1 MRKYACLRPI
11 YLSLKL
17 AKEITKVLMI
27 DIHSHIL
34 PGIDDGARTLEESL
48 SMLRMAIDGG
58 VTTQVLTPHIHMGR
72 FDNTKPE
79 IERRFKE
86 FSEQV
91 NAANL
96 PIKLLLGAE
105 LRIGPEIMAL
115 VNNNAVPWL
124 GQHEGLNTFLLEF
137 PRNDIPFGSDNLVRW
152 LLAKNCLP
160 IIVHPERNS
169 TFLHHRE
176 KLQVFIDLG
185 CPLQITA
192 SSLTGKFGADVQQM
206 AEELLLAEQVSV
218 IASDCHNLKGRAP
231 DLLAGFEHAKS
242 LIGEQQASTLVK
254 AMPKALTHKNNFH

>member
-1 MRKYACLRPI
+1 
-11 YLSLKL
+11 
-17 AKEITKVLMI
+17 MI

-34 PGIDDGARTLEESL
+34 PGIDDGARSLDESL

-91 NAANL
+91 DEANL

-115 VNNNAVPWL
+115 VGNNAVPWL
-124 GQHEGLNTFLLEF
+124 GEHEGLNTFLLEF
-137 PRNDIPFGSDNLVRW
+137 PRLDIPFGSDNLVRW
-152 LLAKNCLP
+152 LLGKNCLP
-160 IIVHPERNS
+160 VIVHPERNS

-206 AEELLLAEQVSV
+206 AEELLIAEQVSV
-218 IASDCHNLKGRAP
+218 IASDCHNLKGRSP
-231 DLLAGFEHAKS
+231 DLLAGFEHAVNIIGKS
-242 LIGEQQASTLVK
+242 AAQQLVL
-254 AMPKALTHKNNFH
+254 ANPFALTKDNICH

>member
-1 MRKYACLRPI
+1 
-11 YLSLKL
+11 
-17 AKEITKVLMI
+17 MI

-34 PGIDDGARTLEESL
+34 PGIDDGARDLVESL
-48 SMLRMAIDGG
+48 SMLRIAIDGG
-58 VTTQVLTPHIHMGR
+58 VTTQVLTPHIHIGR
-72 FDNTKPE
+72 YDNTKQA
-79 IERRFKE
+79 IERRFRE

-105 LRIGPEIMAL
+105 LRIGPEIMPL

-152 LLAKNCLP
+152 LFAKNCLP

-169 TFLHHRE
+169 TFLHNRQ

-206 AEELLLAEQVSV
+206 AEELIIAGEVSV

-242 LIGEQQASTLVK
+242 LIGEQQASRLVNV
-254 AMPKALTHKNNFH
+254 MPKALTLSNAFH